1 MLEVENVAK
10 LLATEVAKVIAMY
23 HLRLLSYDIC
33 TLTRDSFSHQKTQ
46 SLTSWNV
53 DVKAKLKSN

>member
-1 MLEVENVAK
+1 MMLEVENVAK

-46 SLTSWNV
+46 SLTS
-53 DVKAKLKSN
+53 